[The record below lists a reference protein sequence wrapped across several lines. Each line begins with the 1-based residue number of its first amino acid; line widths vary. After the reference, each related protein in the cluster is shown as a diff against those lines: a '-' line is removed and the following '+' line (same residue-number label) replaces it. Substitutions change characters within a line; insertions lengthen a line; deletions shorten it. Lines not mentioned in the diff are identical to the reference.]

1 MTPSS
6 ADDCFLTVTPCL
18 RTSSGS
24 FDSATCTRL
33 LTLTVLMSGSVPSSN
48 DTFSE

>member
-6 ADDCFLTVTPCL
+6 AEDCFFTVTPCF